1 MADYDPQAR
10 RSRPSLPEE
19 SPVDDLLGSL
29 DRPEKVEMASE
40 PQNSAQGNTD
50 LNPGGGRDE
59 DGNGS
64 SARSFEI
71 PPVELADER
80 ADRLHR
86 FGVLAAA
93 AALLAVLVLWRR
105 RKTD

>member
-29 DRPEKVEMASE
+29 DRPDEVEMVSE
-40 PQNSAQGNTD
+40 TQDSAQGNTD
-50 LNPGGGRDE
+50 LNPGEGRDE
-59 DGNGS
+59 DTDGS
-64 SARSFEI
+64 HARPFET

-93 AALLAVLVLWRR
+93 AALVAVLGLWRR
-105 RKTD
+105 RRTD

>member
-1 MADYDPQAR
+1 MVDYNPQAR

-29 DRPEKVEMASE
+29 DRPEEVEMANE
-40 PQNSAQGNTD
+40 RQDSAQRNTD
-50 LNPGGGRDE
+50 LNPGEVRDG
-59 DGNGS
+59 DGDGS
-64 SARSFEI
+64 RTRPFEA
-71 PPVELADER
+71 PPVEFADER

-93 AALLAVLVLWRR
+93 AALMAVLVLWRR
-105 RKTD
+105 RRID

>member
-29 DRPEKVEMASE
+29 DRPDKVEAASE
-40 PQNSAQGNTD
+40 IRDPAQGNND
-50 LNPGGGRDE
+50 LSSGEDRDE